1 MKKLAKKLDKFA
13 NWGMVELSDWTRDI
27 LYEFLI
33 EIIGEM
39 LQNEE
44 KRIRD

>member
-1 MKKLAKKLDKFA
+1 MKKLAKMLDKFA
-13 NWGMVELSDWTRDI
+13 DWSMVELNKWTRQM

-33 EIIGEM
+33 ELVGEM

-44 KRIRD
+44 KRNCR